1 MIDSGMQSH
10 PQKLYPWEIRK
21 AALSHQSGHPPL
33 PELLWWV
40 EINTVVPLCTYF
52 FGPFDSRQEA
62 QDSRLGYVND
72 LCQEQARGIVAQVKQ
87 CQPTILTIDQGYYPN
102 QSLTH

>member
-1 MIDSGMQSH
+1 MIHSGTQLH
-10 PQKLYPWEIRK
+10 TQKLYPWEIRK
-21 AALSHQSGHPPL
+21 AALSHQSEFNSVPK
-33 PELLWWV
+33 LLWWV
-40 EINTVVPLCTYF
+40 EINTAVPLCTYF

-62 QDSRLGYVND
+62 QDSRLGYVDD

-102 QSLTH
+102 QSLTL